1 MKTNRLYYESVG
13 LNYEDEGMNVTNK
26 LDTILPQ
33 VAWSGEELR
42 EMGRILGKIGLKW
55 SYRTDN

>member
-1 MKTNRLYYESVG
+1 MYYESVG
-13 LNYEDEGMNVTNK
+13 LNYEDLGMNVTNK
-26 LDTILPQ
+26 LDRILLQ

-42 EMGRILGKIGLKW
+42 EMGIILGKVGLKW

>member
-1 MKTNRLYYESVG
+1 
-13 LNYEDEGMNVTNK
+13 MNVTNK
-26 LDTILPQ
+26 LDTILQQ

-42 EMGRILGKIGLKW
+42 EMGRILGKVGFKR